1 MYEAYLEVKINKEH
15 LPKLERILR
24 ERWKVK
30 KPVFE
35 ESKRGWIISFLTTD
49 NRKVYAF
56 KDVVKNYGGKILDL
70 WIFPLPK
77 GSD

>member
-24 ERWKVK
+24 EIWKVK
-30 KPVFE
+30 NPVIH
-35 ESKRGWIISFLTTD
+35 ESKRGWIISFITTD

-56 KDVVKNYGGKILDL
+56 ADVVKNYGGKILDL
-70 WIFPLPK
+70 WITPLQK